1 MFIDVKVGRDVEP
14 VGASAVQKLLK
25 PAIGELFFQQRA
37 DKGYAW
43 SECA

>member
-1 MFIDVKVGRDVEP
+1 MFIDVKVEHGVEP
-14 VGASAVQKLLK
+14 PDASAAQKLLK

-37 DKGYAW
+37 DKGYVW